1 MILTRLDEIVKR
13 NVEMSTQKNVNDRIL
28 STLIDMSETL
38 AMIYDK
44 LNKTDENVE
53 NKGEAFE
60 EETYVLPF
68 DELKNRHTLYF
79 DAIELT
85 EPYEVNF
92 DCYVA
97 STDINTN
104 EPKVV
109 VRFIA
114 FGDEMEMDIKTY
126 YKRWR
131 CWNKMPTKEQ
141 RDAKKWVK

>member
-1 MILTRLDEIVKR
+1 MILSRLDEIVKR

-53 NKGEAFE
+53 NEGEASE
-60 EETYVLPF
+60 EETYVLLF
-68 DELKNRHTLYF
+68 DELKNQHTLYF

-92 DCYVA
+92 DCYLV
-97 STDINTN
+97 SNDINTN
-104 EPKVV
+104 EQKVV

-114 FGDEMEMDIKTY
+114 FGDKMEMDMKTY

-141 RDAKKWVK
+141 RDAKKWGK